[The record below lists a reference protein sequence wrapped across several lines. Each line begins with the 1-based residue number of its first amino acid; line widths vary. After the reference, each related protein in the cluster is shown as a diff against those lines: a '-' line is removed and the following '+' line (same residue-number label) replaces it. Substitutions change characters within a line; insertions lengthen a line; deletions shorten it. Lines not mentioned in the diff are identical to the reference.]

1 MIPHPIP
8 VRESP
13 AALTAI
19 RGVRAA
25 GVACGIKRKGL
36 DLALIVAD
44 ASCPMA
50 LVTTVNAFK
59 AAPLLLS
66 ERHAVRG
73 RFRAVVVN
81 SGNANACT
89 GPRGMRDAAA
99 MVAAV
104 ARKLRCPVEEVYVAS
119 TGVISAPLPLP
130 RILRGISAAVGS
142 LSRTGGKDAARAI
155 LTTDTFPKGAVCRIR
170 LEDRTVTVGGIAK
183 GSGMIA
189 PRMATMLSFV
199 ATDAAVTASALRQAL
214 VRAVDLSFNRILVD
228 GDMSTNDMVLLFA
241 TGAAGGAPLTLRSPD
256 FPRFQEALTA
266 VTAHLARAIVR
277 DGEGATKCV
286 EIRIRGA
293 RTRAEAERGA
303 RAVALSPLV
312 KTAFA
317 GEDCNWGRIMAA
329 LGASGISL
337 SPEKITLDVGAVPV
351 VRRGVGL
358 GKAAERRAQRVMRKG
373 EFSVTVDLHRGSGE
387 AVIWTCDL
395 TERYVRINTSY
406 RS

>member
-1 MIPHPIP
+1 MTPDPIP
-8 VRESP
+8 VREST
-13 AALTAI
+13 AALTRV

-25 GVACGIKRKGL
+25 GVACGIKKSGL
-36 DLALIVAD
+36 DLALIVSD
-44 ASCPMA
+44 APCPVT
-50 LVTTVNAFK
+50 LVTTTNRLK

-66 ERHAVRG
+66 ERHAAYG

-89 GPRGMRDAAA
+89 GPRGVRDAAA

-104 ARKLRCPVEEVYVAS
+104 ARELRCPMEEVYVAS

-130 RILRGISAAVGS
+130 RILRGISAAVSS
-142 LSRTGGKDAARAI
+142 LSRAGGRAAARAI
-155 LTTDTFPKGAVCRIR
+155 LTTDTFPKGAICQVH
-170 LEDRTVTVGGIAK
+170 LGDRTVTVGGIAK

-189 PRMATMLSFV
+189 PRMATMLCFV
-199 ATDAAVTASALRQAL
+199 ATDAPVAGPALRKAL
-214 VRAVDLSFNRILVD
+214 VAAVESSFNRITVD

-241 TGAAGGAPLTLRSPD
+241 TGAAGGPPLTLRSPD

-266 VTAHLARAIVR
+266 VAAHLARAIVR

-286 EIRIRGA
+286 EIRVRGA

-303 RAVALSPLV
+303 RAVATSALV

-317 GEDCNWGRIMAA
+317 GEDCNWGRIMAS
-329 LGASGISL
+329 LGGSGIRL
-337 SPEKITLDVGAVPV
+337 QPDKISLDVGPV
-351 VRRGVGL
+351 AIVRKGVGR
-358 GKAAERRAQRVMRKG
+358 GKAAERRAQRAMRRR
-373 EFSVTVDLHRGSGE
+373 EFTVTVDLHQGSGE
-387 AVIWTCDL
+387 AVVWTTDL
-395 TERYVRINTSY
+395 TEEYVRINTSY